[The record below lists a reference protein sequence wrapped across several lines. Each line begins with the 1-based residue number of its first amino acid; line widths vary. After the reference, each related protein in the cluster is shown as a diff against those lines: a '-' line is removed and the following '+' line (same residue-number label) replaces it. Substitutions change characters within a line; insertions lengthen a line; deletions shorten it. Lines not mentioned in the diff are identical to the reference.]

1 MAVALISGAASRM
14 RTLPP
19 PTVWPRRVENV
30 PRTTLRKV
38 PNIDPS
44 ENSKFGTITRTRRGH
59 IGSHRIGLLWWLESV
74 IVQKSRN
81 RAGSCDQKK
90 AGEDLVQAR
99 PIIRDRRRTARC
111 GERITRPTNAISGG
125 RCRCGGWGLRS
136 FGPGGPAQGRDLDA
150 GAWGGVPAV
159 RTTITVREQD
169 REIDHLRAGHDRH
182 RCGTHPAA
190 SPGRH
195 HHAQW
200 FAFRAVA

>member
-111 GERITRPTNAISGG
+111 GERTTPPQYPLPREHAGLGGGG
-125 RCRCGGWGLRS
+125 RR
-136 FGPGGPAQGRDLDA
+136 
-150 GAWGGVPAV
+150 
-159 RTTITVREQD
+159 I
-169 REIDHLRAGHDRH
+169 I
-182 RCGTHPAA
+182 
-190 SPGRH
+190 
-195 HHAQW
+195 
-200 FAFRAVA
+200 